1 MTPTNTTIAT
11 ALFDKLIAASLG
23 YEILMPGL
31 TGGAATPPASGIW
44 LEPMVMPNTGI
55 DNGLAP
61 TDGTVPQGL
70 FQVAVYDRP
79 GRGILEANR
88 AADAVK
94 AAFLKNATI
103 TELVRVQ
110 RNPWSFEIQ
119 PDGDRLSVIVT
130 IPYSG

>member
-1 MTPTNTTIAT
+1 VTATNTQIAKE
-11 ALFDKLIAASLG
+11 LFRKLNEAALG
-23 YEILMPGL
+23 YPVGWPGDDDF
-31 TGGAATPPASGIW
+31 TPPATGIW

-70 FQVAVYDRP
+70 FQVSVFDRP
-79 GRGILEANR
+79 GRGILAVNR
-88 AADAVK
+88 AADEVK

-103 TELVRVQ
+103 TGLVRVQ

-130 IPYSG
+130 IPYTG

>member
-11 ALFDKLIAASLG
+11 ALFSQLTAAALG
-23 YEILMPGL
+23 YPIAWPG
-31 TGGAATPPASGIW
+31 TDFTPPASGIW

-70 FQVAVYDRP
+70 FQVSVFDRP
-79 GRGILEANR
+79 GRGILAVNR
-88 AADAVK
+88 AADDVK

-103 TELVRVQ
+103 TGLVRVQ
-110 RNPWSFEIQ
+110 RNPYSFEIQ

>member
-11 ALFDKLIAASLG
+11 ALFSQLTAAALG
-23 YEILMPGL
+23 YPIAWPG
-31 TGGAATPPASGIW
+31 TDFTPPASGIW
-44 LEPMVMPNTGI
+44 LEPMVIPNTGI

-61 TDGTVPQGL
+61 TDGTVAQGL

-79 GRGILEANR
+79 GRGILAVNR
-88 AADAVK
+88 AADDVK

-103 TELVRVQ
+103 TGLVRVQ

-130 IPYSG
+130 IPYTG

>member
-11 ALFDKLIAASLG
+11 ALFSQLAAASLG
-23 YEILMPGL
+23 YPIAWPG
-31 TGGAATPPASGIW
+31 TDFMPPATGVW

-70 FQVAVYDRP
+70 FQVSVFDRP
-79 GRGILEANR
+79 GRGILEVNR
-88 AADAVK
+88 AADDVK

-103 TELVRVQ
+103 TGLVRVQ
-110 RNPWSFEIQ
+110 RNPYSFEIQ

>member
-11 ALFDKLIAASLG
+11 ALFSQLTAAALG
-23 YEILMPGL
+23 YPIAWPG
-31 TGGAATPPASGIW
+31 TDFTPPASGIW
-44 LEPMVMPNTGI
+44 LEPMVIPNTGI

-61 TDGTVPQGL
+61 TDGTVAQGL

-79 GRGILEANR
+79 GRGILEVNR
-88 AADAVK
+88 AADDVK

-103 TELVRVQ
+103 TGLVRVQ

-119 PDGDRLSVIVT
+119 PDDDRLSVIVT
-130 IPYSG
+130 IPYTG

>member
-1 MTPTNTTIAT
+1 VTPTNTAIAT
-11 ALFDKLIAASLG
+11 ALFSQLTAAALG
-23 YEILMPGL
+23 YPIAWPG
-31 TGGAATPPASGIW
+31 TDFTPPASGIW
-44 LEPMVMPNTGI
+44 LEPMVIPNTGI

-79 GRGILEANR
+79 GRGILEVNR
-88 AADAVK
+88 AADDVK

-103 TELVRVQ
+103 TGLVRVQ
-110 RNPWSFEIQ
+110 RNPYSFEIQ

>member
-11 ALFDKLIAASLG
+11 ALFSQLATASLG
-23 YEILMPGL
+23 YPIAWPG
-31 TGGAATPPASGIW
+31 TDFMPPASGIW

-55 DNGLAP
+55 DNGLAS

-79 GRGILEANR
+79 GRGILEVNR
-88 AADAVK
+88 AADDVK

-103 TELVRVQ
+103 TGLIRVQ
-110 RNPWSFEIQ
+110 RHPWSFEIQ
-119 PDGDRLSVIVT
+119 PDADRLSVIVT
-130 IPYSG
+130 IPYTG

>member
-11 ALFDKLIAASLG
+11 ALFSHLAAASLG
-23 YEILMPGL
+23 YPIAWPG
-31 TGGAATPPASGIW
+31 TDFTPPASGIW

-79 GRGILEANR
+79 GRGILEVNR
-88 AADAVK
+88 AADDVK

-103 TELVRVQ
+103 TGLVRVQ

-119 PDGDRLSVIVT
+119 PEDDRLAVIVT
-130 IPYSG
+130 IPYTG

>member
-1 MTPTNTTIAT
+1 MTPTNTAIAT
-11 ALFDKLIAASLG
+11 ALFSQLAAASLG
-23 YEILMPGL
+23 YPVAWPG
-31 TGGAATPPASGIW
+31 TDFTPPATGIW

-61 TDGTVPQGL
+61 TDATVPQGL

-79 GRGILEANR
+79 GRGILEVNR
-88 AADAVK
+88 VADDVK

-103 TELVRVQ
+103 TGLVRVQ

-119 PDGDRLSVIVT
+119 PDADRLSVIVT
-130 IPYSG
+130 IPYTG

>member
-1 MTPTNTTIAT
+1 VTPTNTTIAT
-11 ALFDKLIAASLG
+11 ALFSQLTAAALG
-23 YEILMPGL
+23 YPIAWPG
-31 TGGAATPPASGIW
+31 TDFTPPATGVW

-79 GRGILEANR
+79 GRGILAVNR
-88 AADAVK
+88 AADDVK

-103 TELVRVQ
+103 TGLVRVQ

-119 PDGDRLSVIVT
+119 PDDDRLSVIVT
-130 IPYSG
+130 IPYTG

>member
-11 ALFDKLIAASLG
+11 ALFSHLAAASLG
-23 YEILMPGL
+23 YPIAWPG
-31 TGGAATPPASGIW
+31 TDFTPPASGIW

-79 GRGILEANR
+79 GRGILEVNR
-88 AADAVK
+88 AADDVK

-103 TELVRVQ
+103 TGLVRVQ

-119 PDGDRLSVIVT
+119 PDDDRLSVIVT
-130 IPYSG
+130 IPYTG

>member
-1 MTPTNTTIAT
+1 MTPTNTAIAA
-11 ALFDKLIAASLG
+11 ALFQQLDAAALG
-23 YEILMPGL
+23 YPVAWPGIDF
-31 TGGAATPPASGIW
+31 TPPSSGIW

-70 FQVAVYDRP
+70 FQVSVFDRP
-79 GRGILEANR
+79 GRGILAVNR

-103 TELVRVQ
+103 TGLVRVQ
-110 RNPWSFEIQ
+110 RNPWSFEIE
-119 PDGDRLSVIVT
+119 PNGDRLSVIVT
-130 IPYSG
+130 IPYTG

>member
-1 MTPTNTTIAT
+1 MTPTNTQIAT
-11 ALFDKLIAASLG
+11 ALFQQLSAATLG
-23 YEILMPGL
+23 YPIAWPG
-31 TGGAATPPASGIW
+31 TDFTPPATGAW

-70 FQVAVYDRP
+70 FQVSVFDRP
-79 GRGILEANR
+79 GRGILAVNR
-88 AADAVK
+88 AADEVK

-103 TELVRVQ
+103 TGLVRVQ

-119 PDGDRLSVIVT
+119 PDADRLSVIVT

>member
-1 MTPTNTTIAT
+1 MTPTNTAIAT
-11 ALFDKLIAASLG
+11 ALFSQLTAAALG
-23 YEILMPGL
+23 YPIAWPG
-31 TGGAATPPASGIW
+31 TDFTPPASGIW

-79 GRGILEANR
+79 GRGILEVNR
-88 AADAVK
+88 AADEVK

-103 TELVRVQ
+103 TGLVRVQ

-119 PDGDRLSVIVT
+119 PDDDRLSVIVT
-130 IPYSG
+130 IPYTG

>member
-1 MTPTNTTIAT
+1 MTPTNTAIAK

-31 TGGAATPPASGIW
+31 TGAAATPPASGIW

-79 GRGILEANR
+79 GRGILAVNR
-88 AADAVK
+88 AADDVK
-94 AAFLKNATI
+94 AAFLKNATVTGLI
-103 TELVRVQ
+103 RVQ
-110 RNPWSFEIQ
+110 RHPWSFEIQ
-119 PDGDRLSVIVT
+119 PDGDRVSVIVT

>member
-1 MTPTNTTIAT
+1 MTPTNTAIAT
-11 ALFDKLIAASLG
+11 ALFQQLDAAALG
-23 YEILMPGL
+23 YPVAWPGIDF
-31 TGGAATPPASGIW
+31 TPPASGIW

-70 FQVAVYDRP
+70 FQVSVFDRP
-79 GRGILEANR
+79 GRGILAVNR

-94 AAFLKNATI
+94 AAFVKNATI
-103 TELVRVQ
+103 TGLVRVQ
-110 RNPWSFEIQ
+110 RNPWSFEIE

-130 IPYSG
+130 IPYTG

>member
-1 MTPTNTTIAT
+1 MTPTNTQIAT
-11 ALFDKLIAASLG
+11 ALFQQLSAATLG
-23 YEILMPGL
+23 YPIAWPG
-31 TGGAATPPASGIW
+31 TDFTPPATGVW

-70 FQVAVYDRP
+70 FQVSVFDRP
-79 GRGILEANR
+79 GRGILAVNR
-88 AADAVK
+88 AADEVK

-103 TELVRVQ
+103 TGLVRVQ

-130 IPYSG
+130 IPYTG

>member
-11 ALFDKLIAASLG
+11 ALFSQLTAAALG
-23 YEILMPGL
+23 YPIAWPG
-31 TGGAATPPASGIW
+31 TDFTPPASGIW
-44 LEPMVMPNTGI
+44 LEPMVIPNTGI

-61 TDGTVPQGL
+61 TDGTVAQGL

-79 GRGILEANR
+79 GRGILAVNR
-88 AADAVK
+88 AADDVK

-103 TELVRVQ
+103 TGLVRVQ

>member
-1 MTPTNTTIAT
+1 VTPTNTAIAT
-11 ALFDKLIAASLG
+11 ALFSQLTAAALG
-23 YEILMPGL
+23 YPIAWPG
-31 TGGAATPPASGIW
+31 TDFTPPASGIW
-44 LEPMVMPNTGI
+44 LEPMVIPNTGI

-61 TDGTVPQGL
+61 TDGTVAQGL

-79 GRGILEANR
+79 GRGILAVNR
-88 AADAVK
+88 AADDVK

-103 TELVRVQ
+103 TGLVRVQ

-130 IPYSG
+130 IPYTG

>member
-1 MTPTNTTIAT
+1 MTPTNTAIAA
-11 ALFDKLIAASLG
+11 ALFQQLDAAALG
-23 YEILMPGL
+23 YPVAWPGIDF
-31 TGGAATPPASGIW
+31 TPPSSGIW

-70 FQVAVYDRP
+70 FQVSVFDRP
-79 GRGILEANR
+79 GRGILAVNR

-94 AAFLKNATI
+94 AAFVKNATI
-103 TELVRVQ
+103 TGLVRVQ
-110 RNPWSFEIQ
+110 RNPWSFEIE
-119 PDGDRLSVIVT
+119 PNGDRLSVIVT

>member
-1 MTPTNTTIAT
+1 MTPTNTTIAR
-11 ALFDKLIAASLG
+11 ALFSQLTAAALG
-23 YEILMPGL
+23 YPIAWPG
-31 TGGAATPPASGIW
+31 TDFMPPATGVW

-61 TDGTVPQGL
+61 TDGTVAQGL

-79 GRGILEANR
+79 GRGILAVNR
-88 AADAVK
+88 AADDVK

-103 TELVRVQ
+103 TGLVRVQ

-119 PDGDRLSVIVT
+119 PDADRLSVIVT
-130 IPYSG
+130 IPYTG

>member
-1 MTPTNTTIAT
+1 MSTTNTAIAT
-11 ALFDKLIAASLG
+11 ALFDKLIAAALG
-23 YEILMPGL
+23 YPILMPGL
-31 TGGAATPPASGIW
+31 TGAAATPPESGIW

-79 GRGILEANR
+79 GRGVLAVNR
-88 AADAVK
+88 AADDVK

-103 TELVRVQ
+103 TGLVRVQ